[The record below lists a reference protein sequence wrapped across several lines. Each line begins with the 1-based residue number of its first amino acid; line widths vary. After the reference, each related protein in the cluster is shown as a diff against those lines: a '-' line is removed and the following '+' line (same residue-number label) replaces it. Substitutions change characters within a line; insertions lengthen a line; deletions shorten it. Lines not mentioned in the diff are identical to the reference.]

1 VAQIKITWKIQENM
15 NLIILSDT
23 HIKKGQSL
31 ISSLPGELVSM
42 IKNCD
47 LIIHAG
53 DFETL
58 DCYNELLSLSGLE
71 AVHGDTDCTE
81 LMELLPE
88 RKVIKIEG
96 IKIGV
101 IHKGQLTSENNDGLR
116 YLAKE
121 MDVDV
126 LIFGHFHHP
135 IAHVTEV
142 LLLSPGSATVP
153 GIAEPS
159 AIELEIAGNTVK
171 GRIIR
176 CKDNACTY
184 FEYEKH

>member
-1 VAQIKITWKIQENM
+1 M
-15 NLIILSDT
+15 NLVILSDT
-23 HIKKGQSL
+23 HIKQGQSL
-31 ISSLPGELVSM
+31 LSRLPEELISM
-42 IKNCD
+42 IKSSD

-58 DCYNELLSLSGLE
+58 ACYRELEGLGKLA
-71 AVHGDTDCTE
+71 AVHGDTDSPE
-81 LMELLPE
+81 LLKFLPE

-96 IKIGV
+96 INVGV
-101 IHKGQLTSENNDGLR
+101 IHIGQLTSENTDGLR

-121 MDVDV
+121 MGVDI

-135 IAHVTEV
+135 IVHKSEV

-159 AIELEIAGNTVK
+159 AIRLEIIKNTVTGK
-171 GRIIR
+171 IIR
-176 CKDNACTY
+176 CKDNSCTC
-184 FEYEKH
+184 FEFEKH

>member
-1 VAQIKITWKIQENM
+1 MKLV
-15 NLIILSDT
+15 ILSDT
-23 HIKKGQSL
+23 HIKPGQSL
-31 ISSLPGELVSM
+31 LSLLPEELISILKSS
-42 IKNCD
+42 D
-47 LIIHAG
+47 LILHAG

-58 DCYNELLSLSGLE
+58 ECYNELRSLGKLI
-71 AVHGDTDCTE
+71 AVHGDTDSLE
-81 LMELLPE
+81 LKKLLPE
-88 RKVIKIEG
+88 RQVITVESV
-96 IKIGV
+96 KIGI
-101 IHKGQLTSENNDGLR
+101 IHKGQLTSENTDGLR

-135 IAHVTEV
+135 IAHKTEV

-159 AIELEIAGNTVK
+159 AMELEITGKIVS

-176 CKDNACTY
+176 CTGNTCSY
-184 FEYEKH
+184 FEYEKP

>member
-1 VAQIKITWKIQENM
+1 MKLT
-15 NLIILSDT
+15 ILSDT

-31 ISSLPGELVSM
+31 LPRLPEELISM
-42 IKNCD
+42 IKNSD
-47 LIIHAG
+47 IVIHAG
-53 DFETL
+53 DFETME
-58 DCYNELLSLSGLE
+58 CYEELSSLSKLE
-71 AVHGDTDCTE
+71 AVHGDTDSPE
-81 LMELLPE
+81 LMKLLPE

-96 IKIGV
+96 INIGI
-101 IHKGQLTSENNDGLR
+101 IHKGQLTSENTDGLR

-121 MDVDV
+121 MGVDV

-135 IAHVTEV
+135 IAHKTEV

-159 AIELEIAGNTVK
+159 AIELEIKNKMIFGK
-171 GRIIR
+171 IIR

-184 FEYEKH
+184 FEYEKP